1 MSKREYQSNYVP
13 ALREPAQPK
22 TVIIDPSDLAILPT
36 SAMTTVEIRT
46 SHSDRAKAF
55 QIVSVPL
62 AAAVGAGSLIV
73 GMVGWSVPIFSVAAL
88 AWLWGGFLLTWLA
101 AWVIHNIV
109 STDGIALIH
118 TLMGWQYLRREQKAR
133 LKRYDQ

>member
-1 MSKREYQSNYVP
+1 MNGRNNYVP

-22 TVIIDPSDLAILPT
+22 TIFVEPSDLEILPT
-36 SAMTTVEIRT
+36 AAMTTVEIRT

-62 AAAVGAGSLIV
+62 AAAVGAGNLII
-73 GMVGWSVPIFSVAAL
+73 GIIGWGVPLFSVAAL

-101 AWVIHNIV
+101 AWLIHNIV

-118 TLMGWQYLRREQKAR
+118 TLMGWQYLRKEQSAR